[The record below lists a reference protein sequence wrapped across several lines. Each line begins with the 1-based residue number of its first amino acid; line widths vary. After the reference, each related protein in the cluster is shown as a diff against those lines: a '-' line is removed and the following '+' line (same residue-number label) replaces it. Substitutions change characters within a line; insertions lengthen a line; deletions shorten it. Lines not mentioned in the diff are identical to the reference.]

1 MKLLTNR
8 QKQVF
13 DFIIFNISS
22 YGFPPTVSEI
32 QNHFS
37 FKSPNAVQDHILALE
52 KKGYISRYPH
62 KSRGIEIL
70 VSNFNNKE
78 NNDSNITEVPIIG
91 QVRAGVPVMAYEN
104 IDGKIAVDKGII
116 RDLSNSFALKVKGDS
131 MIKAG
136 ILNGD
141 YIIVQQQSVA
151 EQGEIVVA
159 QINDETTV
167 KRYFKDKNKIRLV
180 PENDNMFPIII
191 DQKKESVEIIG
202 KVKGVI
208 RRV

>member
-8 QKQVF
+8 QRQ
-13 DFIIFNISS
+13 IFNFILSNIGS

-70 VSNFNNKE
+70 VSNFDNKE
-78 NNDSNITEVPIIG
+78 KKDSNITEVPIVG
-91 QVRAGVPVMAYEN
+91 QVRAGVPIMAYEN
-104 IDGKIAVDKGII
+104 IEGKIAVDRGLIKE
-116 RDLSNSFALKVKGDS
+116 LSNSFALKVKGDS
-131 MIKAG
+131 MINAG

-141 YIIVQQQSVA
+141 FIIVHQQPVA
-151 EQGEIVVA
+151 EQGEIIVA
-159 QINDETTV
+159 LIEDETTV

-180 PENDNMFPIII
+180 PENDTMLPIIVDPKTKTI
-191 DQKKESVEIIG
+191 QILG
-202 KVKGVI
+202 KVQVVI